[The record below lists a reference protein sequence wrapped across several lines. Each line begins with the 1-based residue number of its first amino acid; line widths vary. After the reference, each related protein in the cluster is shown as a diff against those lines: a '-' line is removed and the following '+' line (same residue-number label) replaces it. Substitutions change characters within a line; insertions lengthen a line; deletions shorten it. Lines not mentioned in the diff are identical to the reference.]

1 MIAESLKK
9 LARLFWILPGFLL
22 WASFPPMAEKTDC
35 VFALAPLI
43 WFARNRDSKANFR
56 LWLRNSEY
64 YKFSRFSRCQ
74 TNFNY
79 YISGIN

>member
-35 VFALAPLI
+35 VFALAPLL
-43 WFARNRDSKANFR
+43 WLARNKDAK
-56 LWLRNSEY
+56 
-64 YKFSRFSRCQ
+64 
-74 TNFNY
+74 TNFCRWFLN
-79 YISGIN
+79 GFVF